1 MERATSLENSQTQDR
16 ASQTGSA
23 QRWNRRIRWGI
34 TLALWAI
41 GLILLAMTSVLT
53 HNHPGP
59 WPGEVAFSQTVQ
71 NLHYWPW
78 IPSLLVFIGTFN
90 NPTPTGIVIGF
101 LFVGMILLG
110 WYRQAIFFALVVGIG
125 NFLDTL
131 IGDYVVRPRPSPN
144 LIRVDVPLKYNSF
157 PSGHTCHMM
166 LFYGFLLF
174 LSFTK
179 PVREWRYRWV
189 LIPLQVFA
197 VLNILLMGYSRVYE
211 GEHWLSDVL
220 GGYLSGA
227 LWLALFIFLY
237 LLTTNKLEER
247 HAKRVAKQQA
257 QEA

>member
-1 MERATSLENSQTQDR
+1 MSRGLQVV
-16 ASQTGSA
+16 
-23 QRWNRRIRWGI
+23 
-34 TLALWAI
+34 LALLRKFTA
-41 GLILLAMTSVLT
+41 
-53 HNHPGP
+53 
-59 WPGEVAFSQTVQ
+59 
-71 NLHYWPW
+71 
-78 IPSLLVFIGTFN
+78 
-90 NPTPTGIVIGF
+90 
-101 LFVGMILLG
+101 
-110 WYRQAIFFALVVGIG
+110 AIFVALSAGIG
-125 NFLDTL
+125 NGIDAL

-144 LIRVDVPLKYNSF
+144 LIRVDVLLKYNSF

-179 PVREWRYRWV
+179 PVREWRYRWI

-197 VLNILLMGYSRVYE
+197 VLSILLMGYSRVYE
-211 GEHWLSDVL
+211 GEHWLSDIL

-247 HAKRVAKQQA
+247 RAKRLAEKPTQA